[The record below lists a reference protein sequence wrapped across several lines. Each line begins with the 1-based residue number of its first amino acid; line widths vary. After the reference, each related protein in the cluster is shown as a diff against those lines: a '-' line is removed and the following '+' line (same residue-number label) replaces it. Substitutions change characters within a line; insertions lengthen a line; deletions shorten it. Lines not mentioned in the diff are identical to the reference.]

1 MVDAVER
8 RSDADR
14 AVVIAIEDRIL
25 VARSC
30 RGTSTRSALG

>member
-30 RGTSTRSALG
+30 RGSRQDQH